1 MKKIL
6 LVLALFSFYVASA
19 QSMQHNDDTRVAG
32 SFYYNF
38 KDSKGVMEHVNI
50 NYTLYPAPFFTD
62 VKMVLGT
69 ADPLPL
75 YANIVNAAGVAV
87 LRWRPENISYKYS
100 KEFDISSLAP
110 GKYHVDVYTTKT
122 SNKLYSIPFEKMSD
136 K

>member
-1 MKKIL
+1 MKRIL
-6 LVLALFSFYVASA
+6 LVLALFSLYISSG
-19 QSMQHNDDTRVAG
+19 QSLQHTDNTVIAG

-50 NYTLYPAPFFTD
+50 NYSLLPVPFYTNL
-62 VKMVLGT
+62 KMVLGT

-75 YANIVNAAGVAV
+75 YANIVNATGVTV
-87 LRWRPENISYKYS
+87 LGWRPENISYKYT
-100 KEFDISSLAP
+100 KEFDISGLAP

-122 SNKLYSIPFEKMSD
+122 SNKLYSIPFEKMS